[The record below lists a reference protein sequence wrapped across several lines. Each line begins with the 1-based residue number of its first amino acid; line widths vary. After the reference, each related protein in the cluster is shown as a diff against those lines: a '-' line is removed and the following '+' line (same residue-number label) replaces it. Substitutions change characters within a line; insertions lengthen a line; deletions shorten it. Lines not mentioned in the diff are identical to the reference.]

1 MLLGKEMKTNK
12 VISYVIATGKN
23 TITYLDLFKELRT
36 SLAKIKYKGKYIS
49 DRIQLFIWSANSCIE
64 YSIGKNKYIPRWTY
78 NWLIL

>member
-1 MLLGKEMKTNK
+1 MQTNK

-49 DRIQLFIWSANSCIE
+49 E
-64 YSIGKNKYIPRWTY
+64 YNYLYGVQIAV
-78 NWLIL
+78 

>member
-1 MLLGKEMKTNK
+1 MLVGKEMQTNK

-49 DRIQLFIWSANSCIE
+49 E
-64 YSIGKNKYIPRWTY
+64 YNYLYGVQIAV
-78 NWLIL
+78 